1 MDSSDSN
8 CKEIKLVPEIKTLES
23 APEENSDFEIF
34 IGNQSDNDEKPLKF
48 IGYDPEE
55 ETRKTETKFVI
66 PGYKE
71 REKKPVIKWIKV
83 RVSEFSNVLSDIR
96 INNRTSWTP
105 YLKSTENGCEMNPR
119 SRRNLRNLEGAEEF
133 HFLAAIVN
141 LSVAVE
147 KNYIHTNSK
156 FI

>member
-83 RVSEFSNVLSDIR
+83 GVSKCFWNALSDI
-96 INNRTSWTP
+96 
-105 YLKSTENGCEMNPR
+105 
-119 SRRNLRNLEGAEEF
+119 
-133 HFLAAIVN
+133 
-141 LSVAVE
+141 
-147 KNYIHTNSK
+147 
-156 FI
+156 

>member
-83 RVSEFSNVLSDIR
+83 RVSVFGIFCPTLELIVELR
-96 INNRTSWTP
+96 GH
-105 YLKSTENGCEMNPR
+105 STV
-119 SRRNLRNLEGAEEF
+119 SRREMGAR
-133 HFLAAIVN
+133 
-141 LSVAVE
+141 
-147 KNYIHTNSK
+147 
-156 FI
+156 